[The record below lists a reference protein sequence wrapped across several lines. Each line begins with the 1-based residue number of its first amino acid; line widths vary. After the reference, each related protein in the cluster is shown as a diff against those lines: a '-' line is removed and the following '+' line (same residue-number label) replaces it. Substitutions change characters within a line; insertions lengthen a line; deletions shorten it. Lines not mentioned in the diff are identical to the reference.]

1 MVPVIASGGAS
12 FYGAFQYYFHDK
24 KADTSHR
31 VAWTETLN
39 MLTDCV
45 DKAWKVM
52 AYTAKA
58 QQRLKEASGQKMT
71 GAKMKKPVFAYSLS
85 WHPEQTP
92 TKAQML
98 EAARDSLEALGLK
111 EHQTMIAAHVDEP
124 QPHVHL
130 VVCKVH
136 PLTGLVAKLKRTKR
150 KLSDF
155 ALNYERKEG
164 TMYCPKREEN
174 HAKREAGQTTK
185 YGDPAIAK
193 AWLNSH
199 DGKGFK
205 TELEKSGYRLA
216 QGRKRVVV
224 VTPQGKAVNPVRELV
239 DVKAKVFNDR
249 ISDLKAID
257 LPTVDEVL
265 STPEKS
271 KTSLNLRES
280 FREKSGDIAEL
291 KAGYLN
297 EQQSSQYDER
307 FRMTS
312 AHLRQKSAKA
322 KELRK
327 LYKMDERQAQISR
340 LREQIDKGGFFQ
352 KILGIERLRT
362 KKLEQ
367 LKESSREAKILYDS
381 NMEILTIVQTSEL
394 NELDRKH
401 RDARMEL
408 DERLEIWWPEKAAEK
423 TRAENL
429 VSKERRSARYDL
441 DLGR

>member
-1 MVPVIASGGAS
+1 
-12 FYGAFQYYFHDK
+12 
-24 KADTSHR
+24 
-31 VAWTETLN
+31 
-39 MLTDCV
+39 
-45 DKAWKVM
+45 
-52 AYTAKA
+52 
-58 QQRLKEASGQKMT
+58 
-71 GAKMKKPVFAYSLS
+71 
-85 WHPEQTP
+85 
-92 TKAQML
+92 
-98 EAARDSLEALGLK
+98 
-111 EHQTMIAAHVDEP
+111 
-124 QPHVHL
+124 
-130 VVCKVH
+130 
-136 PLTGLVAKLKRTKR
+136 VAKLKRTKR